1 MALIQSKSVSR
12 SPNAVGPRKSAPS
25 VLSRVILAH
34 GGEIQLSSQ
43 KPPWHWGGRLGCI
56 FSYQYRLVPLVLM
69 KVTMTT

>member
-34 GGEIQLSSQ
+34 GGEI
-43 KPPWHWGGRLGCI
+43 
-56 FSYQYRLVPLVLM
+56 
-69 KVTMTT
+69 